1 MIGEA
6 LRLRRVDPRSP
17 NIAAYTTYPQLIPRD
32 LVLVHED
39 LGTLLILAQVKSYV
53 CATVG
58 GRVLWFTREY
68 VERLRAG
75 EYSPSSRATML

>member
-1 MIGEA
+1 LGI
-6 LRLRRVDPRSP
+6 
-17 NIAAYTTYPQLIPRD
+17 RD

-39 LGTLLILAQVKSYV
+39 LGTLLILAQVKLYV

-75 EYSPSSRATML
+75 EYNPSSHANTL